1 MNKINFEERLLQ
13 LEAKIG
19 RLIDLE
25 EIKNLRLA
33 YHTLVNEERVSL
45 VQREMTLKR
54 KLDSNVK

>member
-19 RLIDLE
+19 RLNDLE